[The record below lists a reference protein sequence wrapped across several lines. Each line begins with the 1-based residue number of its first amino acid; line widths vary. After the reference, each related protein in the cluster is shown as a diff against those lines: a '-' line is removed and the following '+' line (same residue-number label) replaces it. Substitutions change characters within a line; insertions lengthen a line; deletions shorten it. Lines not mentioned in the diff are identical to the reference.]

1 MARNAGLGI
10 ATAAFRTGTFRAET
24 VLSVFQGIVMQE
36 WLEFFDHRQWRDV
49 AQPLWRISLIWL
61 AALLL
66 LRFMHKLIGVMRTHV
81 VDKAGRRYDRRRL
94 DTLANVFRRAATVIL
109 LALAGMLTL
118 DQAGIA
124 IAPILAT
131 AGVAGI
137 AIGFGAQSLVKDF
150 FTGFFLL
157 LENQVSEGDLIEA
170 AGKSGIV
177 EEVNLRH
184 LRVRDDDG
192 SVHFIPNGI
201 ITLVTNRSREFAY
214 AVIDVQVGRRH
225 DLERI
230 CGALRD
236 TAQATRADAALGSSV
251 LGELDIEGVEK
262 LEDASMTIRCRLK
275 VLPLQQARVRRAFLA
290 RIKNALDSLET

>member
-1 MARNAGLGI
+1 
-10 ATAAFRTGTFRAET
+10 
-24 VLSVFQGIVMQE
+24 MQE